1 MTPNPFTVLQTY
13 NINPSPLPCHPS
25 ISPLEHPFISSLGPT
40 CSSLFLLCR
49 LMFRA
54 SSASSL
60 VLVLVISTSLLEKE
74 RENISTSSYL
84 FHSKLPCEGTCS
96 AERMS
101 GRLRLILVVQQ
112 GDSLIWLAFTSENNI
127 VQQGWMTSRTPH
139 PLKMNMFLW
148 EREVCVSKREGGK
161 ERGEMNEW
169 HLTSRPSSVLGMKM
183 LLHLCPV
190 CHSWFYSPGKGQR
203 TPSSIQP
210 HITERHIPTS
220 WDITETLARG
230 PEPLKSR

>member
-84 FHSKLPCEGTCS
+84 FHSKLHCEGTCS

-127 VQQGWMTSRTPH
+127 VQQGWMTSRTPL

-148 EREVCVSKREGGK
+148 EREVCVWVKEKEGRKGGK
-161 ERGEMNEW
+161 WMNDIWRQGPVLFWEWKCYCICVLYVTAGSTLQVKVREHLPPFSLILLRGTYQQVGTLLKPWPEA
-169 HLTSRPSSVLGMKM
+169 PS
-183 LLHLCPV
+183 P
-190 CHSWFYSPGKGQR
+190 
-203 TPSSIQP
+203 
-210 HITERHIPTS
+210 
-220 WDITETLARG
+220 
-230 PEPLKSR
+230 